1 MKEYDFVVVGSGCG
15 LIIVEEAI
23 EHDIKVA
30 LIDKGPAGGTCSNT
44 GCIPSKMLIQPA
56 DRVMEAHEAARL
68 GVHTKV
74 SSINFSAIM
83 QRMRKSTTRSRE
95 YIERKLKTGKKL
107 AYYPGQGRFTGDMT
121 LEVNGE
127 KIKGRRIVIASGSRT
142 VIPPVKGLETV
153 DYLTNESVLM
163 LDKKPESLIIIGGGY
178 IAVEFGHFFAA
189 MGTRVTMLE
198 MLDRLIPSEEPEI
211 AALLKKQLEKRMEI
225 HTGEIV
231 KEVKRSLTGGVTV
244 ITSEKQTGK
253 AKEYTAEKILVAV
266 GRRSNAD
273 LLDVEKAGVKL
284 DERGFIKVNHYMQ
297 TNKRYIFAIGD
308 ANGQQM
314 FTHVANQEAM
324 VAVDHV
330 LHGGMQRMD
339 YTAAPHAVFSYPQI
353 ASVGLT
359 EEKAR
364 SSHKIRVGRAHYSSV
379 AYGEAMGEK
388 EGFAKAVVEEGTGK
402 ILGFHIIGPHA
413 PILIQEVVNAM
424 TYGGQVDEISHS
436 LHIHPALAELIP
448 SALDSV
454 R

>member
-15 LIIVEEAI
+15 LIIVEEAV
-23 EHDIKVA
+23 EHDMKVA
-30 LIDKGPAGGTCSNT
+30 LVDKGPAGGTCVNS
-44 GCIPSKMLIQPA
+44 GCIPSKMLIHTA
-56 DRVMEAHEAARL
+56 DRVMEAQESARL

-74 SSINFSAIM
+74 TSINFPAII
-83 QRMRKSTTRSRE
+83 QRTRKSMVESRE
-95 YIERKLKTGKKL
+95 HVRKRLSSEKKL

-121 LEVNGE
+121 MEVNGE
-127 KIKGRRIVIASGSRT
+127 KIKGKRIFIASGSRPS
-142 VIPPVKGLETV
+142 IPPVKGLEKV

-189 MGTRVTMLE
+189 MGTKVTVLE
-198 MLDRLIPSEEPEI
+198 MLDRLIASEEPEI
-211 AALLKKQLEKRMEI
+211 SALLKKELQQRMTI
-225 HTGEIV
+225 NTGEIV
-231 KEVKRSLTGGVTV
+231 QEVKKAPAGVTV
-244 ITSEKQTGK
+244 ITKEKLTGK
-253 AKEYTAEKILVAV
+253 QKKYTAERILVAV
-266 GRRSNAD
+266 GRKSNAD
-273 LLDVEKAGVKL
+273 LLDVEKTGLKL

-324 VAVDHV
+324 IAVDHV
-330 LHGGMQRMD
+330 LHGGMQKMD
-339 YTAAPHAVFSYPQI
+339 YASAPHAVFSYPQV

-364 SSHKIRVGRAHYSSV
+364 AAHKVRIGRLKYSGV
-379 AYGEAMGEK
+379 AYGEAMMEK
-388 EGFAKAVVEEGTGK
+388 EGFAKAVIEERTEK
-402 ILGFHIIGPHA
+402 ILGFHIIGPYA

-424 TYGGQVDEISHS
+424 AYGGQVNEIYQGM
-436 LHIHPALAELIP
+436 HIHPALAELIP
-448 SALDSV
+448 ATFGSV